1 MKKMK
6 RHSVKKWC
14 REDKD
19 KSYCGHFVKQWSVEE
34 KKRTKAIVGCCCQR
48 LAKSY
53 YYTILFC
60 KENMDEAQECD
71 SEGIFQFILFYMLR
85 FVVIQLFP
93 NKIQKNFL
101 NLFTYTI

>member
-6 RHSVKKWC
+6 CHSVKKWC

-19 KSYCGHFVKQWSVEE
+19 KSYWSHFAKKWSVEE
-34 KKRTKAIVGCCCQR
+34 KKRTKAIVGCCSQC

-60 KENMDEAQECD
+60 KENMDEVQESD
-71 SEGIFQFILFYMLR
+71 SEGIF
-85 FVVIQLFP
+85 
-93 NKIQKNFL
+93 
-101 NLFTYTI
+101 